1 MSTTKIEK
9 QNLEAHVELCAE
21 RYEAFETKLDNVED
35 KVNKLET
42 VVHEIKDIIATMNER
57 RNQQLIK
64 WGVSAIGALL
74 AVVAWFVVQQLR

>member
-21 RYEAFETKLDNVED
+21 RYEALETKLDNVED

-42 VVHEIKDIIATMNER
+42 VVIEIKNMIVSMNDR

-64 WGVSAIGALL
+64 WGMSAIGALM
-74 AVVAWFVVQQLR
+74 AVVAWFVVQQLG